1 MFYSFFYY
9 EGTMLEMQEYIYE
22 SEQIPHV
29 ESEQIQYKECGQM
42 QALTEGWRK
51 HKKVTSV
58 YFGDTNVN

>member
-1 MFYSFFYY
+1 
-9 EGTMLEMQEYIYE
+9 MLEMQEYIYE